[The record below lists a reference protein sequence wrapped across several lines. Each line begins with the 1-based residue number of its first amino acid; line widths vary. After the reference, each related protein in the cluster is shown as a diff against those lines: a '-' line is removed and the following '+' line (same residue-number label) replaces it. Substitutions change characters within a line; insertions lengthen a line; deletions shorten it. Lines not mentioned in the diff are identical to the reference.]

1 MKIGVSD
8 LTTDRKWRSALGLDK
23 ERFNSLLKLFS
34 DSYEELFEE
43 SIETKQSYNPS
54 NNSKITSYEDLLFFT
69 LFSLKSGL
77 TYDLLGLVTGID
89 GSNAKRNQE
98 LGIKILKNGLDKMG
112 VLPKREFENVE
123 EFKSYFSKENELIID
138 GIEQRM
144 QRPSDNETQKE
155 HYSGKKR
162 DIL

>member
-1 MKIGVSD
+1 M
-8 LTTDRKWRSALGLDK
+8 
-23 ERFNSLLKLFS
+23 
-34 DSYEELFEE
+34 
-43 SIETKQSYNPS
+43 
-54 NNSKITSYEDLLFFT
+54 
-69 LFSLKSGL
+69 
-77 TYDLLGLVTGID
+77 TGID